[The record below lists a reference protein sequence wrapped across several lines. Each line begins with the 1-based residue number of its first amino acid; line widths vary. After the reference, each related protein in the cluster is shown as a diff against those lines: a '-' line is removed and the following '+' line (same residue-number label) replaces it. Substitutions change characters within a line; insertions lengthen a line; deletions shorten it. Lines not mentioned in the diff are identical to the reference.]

1 MFIASHRPFQ
11 KERSVAAPK
20 RQLSP
25 AGQSPIQ
32 PLRELFE
39 QNLELNSPMKSLFQ
53 PSRGLISSL
62 VSKSALGNWNV
73 LALIKEAT
81 SEPKKEDYIFL
92 TENSQFLGLKQISPI
107 YSDK

>member
-1 MFIASHRPFQ
+1 
-11 KERSVAAPK
+11 
-20 RQLSP
+20 
-25 AGQSPIQ
+25 
-32 PLRELFE
+32 
-39 QNLELNSPMKSLFQ
+39 MKSLFQ

-107 YSDK
+107 YSDKWLGTD